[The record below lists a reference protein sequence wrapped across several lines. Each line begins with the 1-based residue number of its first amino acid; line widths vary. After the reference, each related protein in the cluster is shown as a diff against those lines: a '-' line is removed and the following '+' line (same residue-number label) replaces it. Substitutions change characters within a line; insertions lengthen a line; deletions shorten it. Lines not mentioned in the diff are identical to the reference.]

1 MKARITYNLPDDNTA
16 YRQANKALDMA
27 IALYDISQYLR
38 KVDRHDTGDDIE
50 KIRETFYDI
59 LSQYDIN
66 LDSLIE

>member
-1 MKARITYNLPDDNTA
+1 MKAKITYNLPEDAAA

-38 KVDRHDTGDDIE
+38 KVDRYDTGDDIE
-50 KIRETFYDI
+50 KIREMFYDI

-66 LDSLIE
+66 LDNLIE